1 MEKNEIYRTNR
12 FTTGK
17 GMIEE
22 EIEISMSDGT
32 SDGVLFRPEGEGR
45 FPGVVFLTDIGGI
58 RQATRDMARRLA
70 AEGYCVLMPNVFYR
84 IGRPPL
90 WDFPR
95 RLGEERTMKRIAEL
109 SAPLTPEAMER
120 DASDYIDFLAG
131 QDSVSEGAMGVVGHC
146 FTGAMALRAAA
157 SRPDR
162 IAAAASFHGGRLFTD
177 DGASPHLVLP
187 RVKAR
192 LYFAHAVD
200 DNSMP
205 REAIEKFD
213 RALEAWG
220 AGGNR
225 YESEVY
231 EGAYHGWTSLD
242 SPVYNE
248 AQAERAFKKLT
259 ELFREMLK

>member
-1 MEKNEIYRTNR
+1 MLKDRNV
-12 FTTGK
+12 
-17 GMIEE
+17 IEE
-22 EIEISMSDGT
+22 EVEIRATDGT
-32 SDGVLFRPEGEGR
+32 PEGVLFRPEGESR
-45 FPGVVFLTDIGGI
+45 SPGVIFLTDIGGI
-58 RQATRDMARRLA
+58 RPAARDMARRLA
-70 AEGYCVLMPNVFYR
+70 AEGYCVLLPNVFYR
-84 IGRPPL
+84 NGRPPL

-109 SAPLTPEAMER
+109 SGPVTPDAMER
-120 DASDYIDFLAG
+120 DASDYVDFLSG
-131 QDSVSEGAMGVVGHC
+131 QDSVSEGMMGVVGHC

-157 SRPDR
+157 ARSDR

-177 DGASPHLVLP
+177 DATSPHLVLP

-192 LYFAHAVD
+192 LYFAHAVE
-200 DNSMP
+200 DNTMP
-205 REAIEKFD
+205 KEAIEKFN

-231 EGAYHGWTSLD
+231 DGAHHGWTAPD

-248 AQAERAFKKLT
+248 SQADRAFKKLT
-259 ELFREMLK
+259 GLFAETLK